1 MLIKVYGVIYCKG
14 VFMGK
19 YKTILFDADGTL
31 FDFDKAETFA
41 FEVALKENSLPCNNE
56 ILTEYKRIND
66 SLWALLEQGKV
77 TQAQI
82 RINRFET
89 LHERFD
95 FAGNPSDTAD
105 SFIKFLSR
113 GAFFL
118 DGAVE
123 ILEYLHKKYTLY
135 IVTNGITKVQ
145 KSRYALSK
153 LDRYFSAMFI
163 SEEIGVSKPD
173 VGYFNVVFDKIALFN
188 KEKAIIIGDSLT
200 SDIRGG
206 NNAGIDTCWYNPS
219 GKQNDKGVQ
228 CTHEIAHLIELKNLL

>member
-1 MLIKVYGVIYCKG
+1 
-14 VFMGK
+14 MGK

-41 FEVALKENSLPCNNE
+41 LQSALKENSLPCTEE
-56 ILTEYKRIND
+56 ILTDYKRIND

-82 RINRFET
+82 KIKRFEQ
-89 LHERFD
+89 LHERFS

-113 GAFFL
+113 GVFYL

-123 ILEYLHKKYTLY
+123 ILEYFHNKYTMY

-153 LDRYFSAMFI
+153 LDKYFSAMFI
-163 SEEIGVSKPD
+163 SEEIGISKPD
-173 VGYFNVVFDKIALFN
+173 IEYFNVVFEKIGLKNKDEAL
-188 KEKAIIIGDSLT
+188 IIGDSLT

-219 GKQNDKGVQ
+219 GKQNDKGAI
-228 CTHEIAHLIELKNLL
+228 CTYEIAHLKELKNLL

>member
-1 MLIKVYGVIYCKG
+1 
-14 VFMGK
+14 MGK

-41 FEVALKENSLPCNNE
+41 FEAALKENSLSCNNE

-66 SLWALLEQGKV
+66 TLWALLEQGKT

-82 RINRFET
+82 KIKRFEL
-89 LHERFD
+89 LHEKFN
-95 FAGNPSDTAD
+95 FGGNPGDTAD

-113 GAFFL
+113 GVFYL

-123 ILEYLHKKYTLY
+123 VLEYLHNKYELY

-153 LDRYFSAMFI
+153 LDKYFSAMFI
-163 SEEIGVSKPD
+163 SEEIGISKPD
-173 VGYFNVVFDKIALFN
+173 VGYFNVVFDKIGLVN
-188 KEKAIIIGDSLT
+188 KDEAIIVGDSLT

-206 NNAGIDTCWYNPS
+206 NNAGINTCWYNPA
-219 GKQNDKGVQ
+219 GKQNDKGVI
-228 CTHEIAHLIELKNLL
+228 CTHEIAHLKDLKNLL

>member
-1 MLIKVYGVIYCKG
+1 MS
-14 VFMGK
+14 K

-41 FEVALKENSLPCNNE
+41 FEAALKETSLPYNNE

-66 SLWALLEQGKV
+66 SLWALLEQGKT

-82 RINRFET
+82 RINRFKM

-95 FAGNPSDTAD
+95 FIGDPTETAD

-113 GAFFL
+113 GAFFV

-123 ILEYLHKKYTLY
+123 ILEYLHNKFTLY

-153 LDRYFSAMFI
+153 LDKYFSAMFI
-163 SEEIGVSKPD
+163 SEEMGVSKPD
-173 VGYFNVVFDKIALFN
+173 VGYFEIVFDKIGLVN
-188 KEKAIIIGDSLT
+188 KDEAIIIGDSLT

-219 GKQNDKGVQ
+219 GKQNNKGAQ
-228 CTHEIAHLIELKNLL
+228 CTYEITHLKELKNLL